1 MPPHFPTFLASPE
14 KSRQQEQGGGRAGP
28 PAQRWGGVGGGG
40 GHGAQRRCSQKAKG
54 GRWGKGGVCP
64 LCSGFPP
71 ARVSV
76 RPTLPRRKTEQ
87 PEGGGFGTMAETH
100 AWSRGGLGETALQ
113 DREPGRQEFR

>member
-28 PAQRWGGVGGGG
+28 PAQRREGGCGGW
-40 GHGAQRRCSQKAKG
+40 RTRCPEEVLAEGQG
-54 GRWGKGGVCP
+54 GRWGRGRVCP

-76 RPTLPRRKTEQ
+76 RPTLPRRK
-87 PEGGGFGTMAETH
+87 AE
-100 AWSRGGLGETALQ
+100 
-113 DREPGRQEFR
+113 